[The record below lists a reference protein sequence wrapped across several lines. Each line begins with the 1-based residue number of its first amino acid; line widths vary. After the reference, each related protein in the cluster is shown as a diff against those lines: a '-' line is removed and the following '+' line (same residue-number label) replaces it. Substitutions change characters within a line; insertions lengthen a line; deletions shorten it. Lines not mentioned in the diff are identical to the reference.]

1 MFSTGWARFAH
12 QFTNYYR
19 NSPLWSPPRTRF
31 REWMFIPFGNSP
43 PIRHKAFSDVE
54 NVRQFITQRPMH
66 SCFYSTAYWHKPYE
80 LKMADKDWIG
90 ADLIFDLDGTLINS
104 GEGIKNALFESF
116 SKAKLKMS
124 INKSQIKIGPPLD
137 LTIRDCNE
145 NLNDKQLVE
154 IKNYFIDIYDS
165 ESFKVLD
172 IYPNIDKLLD
182 RLSQSNLKIYIG
194 TNKRYLPTMKILG
207 HLNWL
212 KFFSNVYSIDKFSP
226 KFKNKSQMLNQ
237 LLINENLFYICK

>member
-1 MFSTGWARFAH
+1 MKIKKYK
-12 QFTNYYR
+12 N
-19 NSPLWSPPRTRF
+19 
-31 REWMFIPFGNSP
+31 
-43 PIRHKAFSDVE
+43 
-54 NVRQFITQRPMH
+54 
-66 SCFYSTAYWHKPYE
+66 
-80 LKMADKDWIG
+80 
-90 ADLIFDLDGTLINS
+90 LIFDLDGTLINS

-237 LLINENLFYICK
+237 LLINENLFPEETLYIGDRYSDYVAASKNKIFFIGANWGESDFCYYKKEFQIIHNLDNQTINSLVSLCC